1 MLEYSAQTPKGRGR
15 FYHKEFPMRKQQGLP
30 RKALYLKF
38 KLFFVFEFVISVK
51 F

>member
-1 MLEYSAQTPKGRGR
+1 
-15 FYHKEFPMRKQQGLP
+15 MRKSQEFP

-38 KLFFVFEFVISVK
+38 KLFFVFEFVVSLK